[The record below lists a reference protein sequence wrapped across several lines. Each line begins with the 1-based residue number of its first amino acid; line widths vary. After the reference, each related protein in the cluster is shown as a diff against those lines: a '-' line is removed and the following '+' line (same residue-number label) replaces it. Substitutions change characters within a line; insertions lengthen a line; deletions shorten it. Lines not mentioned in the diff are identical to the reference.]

1 LAAAGVAGEWRCRAA
16 PPGGWSLEMERD
28 VRESVT
34 AAWTL
39 EMEAWSRLEMDRGP
53 WRGWAWP
60 PGPASCQHVIIC
72 EHWAAA
78 AVVIFGYGLFGYRLV
93 LPELPRIISGFT
105 IYYPNFPNKFRVPD
119 ITGSGSGISGSGNG

>member
-1 LAAAGVAGEWRCRAA
+1 
-16 PPGGWSLEMERD
+16 MERD
-28 VRESVT
+28 RDCR
-34 AAWTL
+34 L
-39 EMEAWSRLEMDRGP
+39 DSRDGAVEPPGEVEMDRGP

-72 EHWAAA
+72 EQW

-93 LPELPRIISGFT
+93 LAELPRIFSGFT

-119 ITGSGSGISGSGNG
+119 ITGSGISGSGNG

>member
-1 LAAAGVAGEWRCRAA
+1 
-16 PPGGWSLEMERD
+16 
-28 VRESVT
+28 
-34 AAWTL
+34 
-39 EMEAWSRLEMDRGP
+39 MDRGP